1 MNSNPSKIC
10 SRKRPQRN
18 ERGIALISVLWVLL
32 LLSSLA
38 AAASYTARTHAVITH
53 RTLEIAQAEAAAD
66 AAIVDTISRL
76 SDEQLDRH
84 PSVHGASFP
93 WEFQGIHV
101 TITVS
106 SEAGRID
113 LNAADD
119 DLLLAFLLSRALDQ
133 DAATALL
140 STLREW
146 RHAGPLAATEELRQ
160 IPGWNEK
167 NLDCWMD
174 SLTVYTGLP
183 GVSVADATP
192 ELLKA
197 LASAKLRQIGKHDW
211 NRTPPEDTSTAAPR
225 SVLGE
230 VLRISSKATV
240 SGDVSVHKI
249 WVGRVTGD
257 RRNPTLTLRWSDEP
271 LISNSCPATPDL

>member
-1 MNSNPSKIC
+1 M
-10 SRKRPQRN
+10 
-18 ERGIALISVLWVLL
+18 
-32 LLSSLA
+32 
-38 AAASYTARTHAVITH
+38 
-53 RTLEIAQAEAAAD
+53 
-66 AAIVDTISRL
+66 
-76 SDEQLDRH
+76 
-84 PSVHGASFP
+84 
-93 WEFQGIHV
+93 

-106 SEAGRID
+106 GEAGRID

-249 WVGRVTGD
+249 WGGARH
-257 RRNPTLTLRWSDEP
+257 RRSSKSDLDPTLERRATDFELVSGDARLVIYHAPSWGHGRSSKC
-271 LISNSCPATPDL
+271 LILWW